1 MYHIEFQMGGGNE
14 WQKTSQCLAWSQ
26 PHFNPGRSNNKD
38 YIHSPFRAALQPFS
52 ILAGEKVEY
61 FYLQSSL
68 SNSEKAKWEVVGSFF
83 TTSIPNIVVAVYSGV
98 GLQGVK
104 HRVTGRGLGTRAKSC
119 ESLPWSLHSLLFC
132 MCVCVCEKART
143 QRHHSLH
150 LCCMHI

>member
-1 MYHIEFQMGGGNE
+1 MYHIEFQIGGTNDRKHLNVWHGVNLISIRDGLI
-14 WQKTSQCLAWSQ
+14 T
-26 PHFNPGRSNNKD
+26 RT
-38 YIHSPFRAALQPFS
+38 IHSPFRAALQPFS